1 MIDSHMMRSYDQNQ
15 EEGLG
20 TGYYEESLKTGKA
33 PHGRPTITGAL
44 LKKLHLMI
52 WFTSKV
58 QFPPHEDQKSRET
71 QYHVTKREHIARN
84 TALREHSLLR
94 R

>member
-1 MIDSHMMRSYDQNQ
+1 MTRPGGDTTYGAEHMIDSHMMRSYDQNQ

-58 QFPPHEDQKSRET
+58 QFPPQR
-71 QYHVTKREHIARN
+71 TKKVAKRSITLRN
-84 TALREHSLLR
+84 VSI
-94 R
+94 